1 MKKNEPERRRSRATP
16 VSLTLPSRKPIR
28 ILIAAIPPVRPLDV
42 VGPVEVFGDAN
53 RMRGGDP
60 VYSVE
65 IVASGEEKLM
75 ETHFGMPL
83 LADRTYREVTDSFD
97 TVLVAGGDGANKMR
111 YQPPFVDW
119 LRRQCAGAR
128 RFGSICTGALV
139 LAKAGLLEGRRAT
152 THWNWCAELARNY
165 PGVIVDPDPI
175 YVKDGNCYTSAG
187 VTAGIDMTLAL
198 VEDDLGSEVA
208 LQIARMMVVFLRRPA
223 GQSQFSATLAAQSLD
238 HGSLGDLLAWIADNI
253 RRDLSIDMLARRAA
267 MSPRNFA
274 RLFKQEIG
282 KTPGL
287 HVEDL
292 RLEAARRQLESTTAS
307 LEEVAGFSG
316 FKSAEVLRRVFARRL
331 GTTPG
336 QYRTA
341 FGMRAAQESRALS
354 NRNRSPPLA
363 S

>member
-1 MKKNEPERRRSRATP
+1 MKKIELKRRRSRTTP
-16 VSLTLPSRKPIR
+16 GSLTVLSRKPMR

-60 VYSVE
+60 VYSME

-75 ETHFGMPL
+75 DTHFQMPM
-83 LADRTYREVTDSFD
+83 LADRTYREVAGSFD

-119 LRRQCAGAR
+119 LKRQCAGAR

-152 THWNWCAELARNY
+152 THWNWCDELAQNY
-165 PGVIVDPDPI
+165 PGVTVDPDPI

-187 VTAGIDMTLAL
+187 VTAGIDMSLAL
-198 VEDDLGSEVA
+198 VEEDLGSELA
-208 LQIARMMVVFLRRPA
+208 LRIARMMVVFLRRPG
-223 GQSQFSATLAAQSLD
+223 GQSQFSATLAAQSISQSQD
-238 HGSLGDLLAWIADNI
+238 HRSLGDLLAWIADNI
-253 RRDLSIDMLARRAA
+253 RRDLSIDILARRAA

-274 RLFKQEIG
+274 RLFTKEIG
-282 KTPGL
+282 KTPGM

-292 RLEAARRQLESTTAS
+292 RLEAARRQLESTAAG
-307 LEEVAGFSG
+307 LEQVAKFSG
-316 FKSAEVLRRVFARRL
+316 FKSAEVLRRAFARRL
-331 GTTPG
+331 GTTPS
-336 QYRTA
+336 QYRKS
-341 FGMRAAQESRALS
+341 FGRAPGMLQ
-354 NRNRSPPLA
+354 
-363 S
+363 

>member
-1 MKKNEPERRRSRATP
+1 MKRIEPERRQSRERQS
-16 VSLTLPSRKPIR
+16 SLTLPSRKPLR

-65 IVASGEEKLM
+65 IVASGEQKLM
-75 ETHFGMPL
+75 GTHFKMPM
-83 LADRTYREVTDSFD
+83 LADRTYREVTGSFD

-111 YQPPFVDW
+111 YQPPFVNW
-119 LRRQCAGAR
+119 LKRQCAGAR

-152 THWNWCAELARNY
+152 THWNWCDELAQNY
-165 PGVIVDPDPI
+165 PSVTVDPDPI

-198 VEDDLGSEVA
+198 VEEDLGSELA
-208 LQIARMMVVFLRRPA
+208 LRIARMMVVFLRRPG
-223 GQSQFSATLAAQSLD
+223 GQSQFSATLAAQSQD
-238 HGSLGDLLAWIADNI
+238 HRLFGDLLAWIADNI
-253 RRDLSIDMLARRAA
+253 RRDLSIDVLARRAA

-274 RLFKQEIG
+274 RLFTQELG
-282 KTPGL
+282 RTPGM

-292 RLEAARRQLESTTAS
+292 RLEAARHRLESTAAS
-307 LEEVAGFSG
+307 LEEVAKFSG
-316 FKSAEVLRRVFARRL
+316 FKSAEVLRGVFARRL

-336 QYRTA
+336 QYRKS
-341 FGMRAAQESRALS
+341 FGYGRHQNPA
-354 NRNRSPPLA
+354 
-363 S
+363 

>member
-1 MKKNEPERRRSRATP
+1 MKKTEAERRRSHARPAAA
-16 VSLTLPSRKPIR
+16 SLPSRKPMR

-75 ETHFGMPL
+75 DTHFQMPM
-83 LADRTYREVTDSFD
+83 LADRTYHEVAGSFD

-119 LRRQCAGAR
+119 LKKQCAGAR

-152 THWNWCAELARNY
+152 THWNWCDELAQNY
-165 PGVIVDPDPI
+165 PSVTVDPDPI

-187 VTAGIDMTLAL
+187 VTAGIDMSLAL
-198 VEDDLGSEVA
+198 VEEDLGSELA
-208 LQIARMMVVFLRRPA
+208 LRIARMMVVFLRRPG
-223 GQSQFSATLAAQSLD
+223 GQSQFSATLAAQTQDHRSL
-238 HGSLGDLLAWIADNI
+238 SDLLAWIADNI
-253 RRDLSIDMLARRAA
+253 RRDISIDTLARRAA

-282 KTPGL
+282 KTPGMHL
-287 HVEDL
+287 QDL
-292 RLEAARRQLESTTAS
+292 RLEAARRQLESTAAS
-307 LEEVAGFSG
+307 LEEVARFSG

-331 GTTPG
+331 GTTAG
-336 QYRTA
+336 QYRKS
-341 FGMRAAQESRALS
+341 FGRARPANPA
-354 NRNRSPPLA
+354 A
-363 S
+363 

>member
-1 MKKNEPERRRSRATP
+1 MGAANTPMKKLERGRMRSHGKK
-16 VSLTLPSRKPIR
+16 VSLTSASRKPMR

-75 ETHFGMPL
+75 ETHFNMPM
-83 LADRTYREVTDSFD
+83 LADRTYREVAGSFD
-97 TVLVAGGDGANKMR
+97 TVLVAGGDGANQMR

-119 LRRQCAGAR
+119 LKRRCAGAR

-139 LAKAGLLEGRRAT
+139 LAKAGLLEGHRVT
-152 THWNWCAELARNY
+152 THWNWCDELAQNY
-165 PGVIVDPDPI
+165 PGVTVDPDPI

-198 VEDDLGSEVA
+198 VEEDLGSELA
-208 LQIARMMVVFLRRPA
+208 LRIARMMVVFLRRPG
-223 GQSQFSATLAAQSLD
+223 GQSQFSATLAAQSHD
-238 HGSLGDLLAWIADNI
+238 HRSFGDLLAWIADNI
-253 RRDLSIDMLARRAA
+253 RRDLSVDLLARRAA

-274 RLFKQEIG
+274 RLFTQQIG
-282 KTPGL
+282 RTPGM

-292 RLEAARRQLESTTAS
+292 RLEAARRQLESTAAS
-307 LEEVAGFSG
+307 LEEVAKFSG
-316 FKSAEVLRRVFARRL
+316 FASAEVLRRVFARRL

-336 QYRTA
+336 QYRKS
-341 FGMRAAQESRALS
+341 FGSGRH
-354 NRNRSPPLA
+354 N
-363 S
+363 